1 MNREFRTAGVDRGQL
16 WGPRWCPRC
25 MRTTRLA
32 AAAAALAVVGVG
44 LVPTGAADARAVGE
58 CTNAELVASYHATD
72 AGMSHQYGKIVLK
85 NVSDHACRT
94 GGYGGLSYVGGGDGT
109 QIGAPATRV
118 PGHVRS
124 IVVRPGQR
132 VASRIS
138 ETDAGVYPRR
148 ECRPAH
154 VDGFRV
160 YLPNE
165 THSQYIP
172 HPTTGCRND
181 RVTLITQ
188 KFYR

>member
-1 MNREFRTAGVDRGQL
+1 
-16 WGPRWCPRC
+16 

-32 AAAAALAVVGVG
+32 AAAAAVG
-44 LVPTGAADARAVGE
+44 LMVLAIVPAGASPARAVAE
-58 CTNAELVASYHATD
+58 CTNAELVATYHATD

-124 IVVRPGQR
+124 IVVRPGER
-132 VASRIS
+132 VSSRIS

-165 THSQYIP
+165 TRSQYLP
-172 HPTTGCRND
+172 HPTTGCRNHD
-181 RVTLITQ
+181 VTLITHQ
-188 KFYR
+188 AYR